1 MAPRISRR
9 WRGFLAGVI
18 GVVLALALIEIGLRV
33 VRGHDAD
40 QLRAHWERLAA
51 GEQQYNP
58 TFRGILPAL
67 AEGELPASGDNQ
79 LRLLHPFVGWETAQG
94 MDQVAELMRA
104 QEVAPSD
111 ARPVRVLI
119 TGGSVAAIFGRVGG
133 PALAEQIAADPR
145 LQGRKVEL
153 WPFGRAAFKQPQQ
166 LMLVAWL
173 MTLGL
178 KPDVVLNLDGHN
190 EVASATDNAVRGT
203 HPAYPSIPYW
213 GGLALVGALDR
224 DVIRTASRALEV
236 HEEVSRRARSALDSG
251 LERSALVSWFTDSRL
266 NALNREQGRL
276 YEGFFAALD
285 RSASSGVL
293 KGPPFDTDPQ
303 RVPRQAVDVWERSSG
318 ALHALC
324 TASGV
329 RYVHALQP
337 ALHDPEG
344 KVPTEA
350 ELATGKISEAW
361 MRGVT
366 LGYPLLREA
375 GQRLSAAGVHFVDLT
390 GVFRGLE
397 GDVYYDS
404 CHFGE
409 RGNQIVAD
417 RLARAILAAM

>member
-1 MAPRISRR
+1 MSTSTHRR
-9 WRGFLAGVI
+9 WRRLAAGAVGVL
-18 GVVLALALIEIGLRV
+18 LALALIEVGLRV
-33 VRGHDAD
+33 ARGHDPA
-40 QLRAHWERLAA
+40 QVRAGWERLAA

-94 MDQVAELMRA
+94 MEQVAELVRA
-104 QEVAPSD
+104 QSAAPGD
-111 ARPVRVLI
+111 PRPFRVMI

-133 PALAEQIAADPR
+133 PALAAQIEADPR
-145 LQGRKVEL
+145 LAGRKVEL

-178 KPDVVLNLDGHN
+178 QPDVVLELDGHN
-190 EVASATDNAVRGT
+190 EVATASDNAVRGT

-224 DVIRTASRALEV
+224 DVIRTASRALEL
-236 HEEVSRRARSALDSG
+236 HEEVAARARTALDQRRD
-251 LERSALVSWFTDSRL
+251 RSALVSWFTESRL
-266 NALNREQGRL
+266 KALNREQGRL
-276 YEGFFAALD
+276 YEAFFAALD

-303 RVPRQAVDVWERSSG
+303 HVPRQAVAVWERSSG
-318 ALHALC
+318 ELHALC

-337 ALHDPEG
+337 ALHDPAG
-344 KVPTEA
+344 KTPTES
-350 ELATGKISEAW
+350 ELATAKVSEAW

-366 LGYPLLREA
+366 LGYPLMREA
-375 GQRLSAAGVHFVDLT
+375 GARLSAAGVRFVDLT
-390 GVFRGLE
+390 GVFRGLD
-397 GDVYYDS
+397 GDIYYDS

-409 RGNQIVAD
+409 RGNLIVAD
-417 RLARAILAAM
+417 RLARAILEAL